1 MQFYDS
7 AEKATNQAANSAIT
21 MTEQVLGDCR
31 NHIESVQNLRHL
43 ISLEA
48 YNPKQVMVHLR
59 MMDWHL
65 RNLAE
70 ILLEP
75 RVK

>member
-7 AEKATNQAANSAIT
+7 AEKATNQAAKTSIT
-21 MTEQVLGDCR
+21 LTEEVLGDCR
-31 NHIESVQNLRHL
+31 NHLESAQNLRHL

-48 YNPKQVMVHLR
+48 YSPKKVMLYLR

-75 RVK
+75 RMK